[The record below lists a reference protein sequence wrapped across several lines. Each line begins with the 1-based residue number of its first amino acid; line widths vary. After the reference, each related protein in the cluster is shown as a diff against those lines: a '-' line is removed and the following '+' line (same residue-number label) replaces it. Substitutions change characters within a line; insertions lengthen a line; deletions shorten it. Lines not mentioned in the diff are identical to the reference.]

1 MSEWHLASA
10 ESQGVGHQ
18 KSDTPCQDKTY
29 CMELDDVS
37 VIALADGAG
46 SAKLSHFGAETV
58 VEAISDLLTN
68 DFDRLYAD
76 KEADVAGV
84 ILATLLEVLDAK
96 ASELDCQTPHLASTL
111 LAVAVKKGRYIAVHI
126 GDGVIGGLGNTT
138 VEVISEPD
146 NGELANETKFVTSA
160 DAAGRIRLY
169 RNQAKKYSG
178 FVLMSDGSAHSLYD
192 KRERALTKAVT
203 KLFFACK
210 NETGERM
217 SELLSEMLDE
227 QLTKRTADDCSIAI
241 MARDRGKLN
250 KLHAQLY
257 GAAS

>member
-18 KSDTPCQDKTY
+18 ESNTPCQDKTH
-29 CMELDDVS
+29 CVEADEVS

-58 VEAISDLLTN
+58 VKAAGDLLAS
-68 DFDRLYAD
+68 DFDRLYTD
-76 KEADVAGV
+76 KEGDAANLV
-84 ILATLLEVLDAK
+84 LATVLEALEAQ
-96 ASELDCQTPHLASTL
+96 ASELDCQISHLASTL
-111 LAVAVKKGRYIAVHI
+111 LAIAVKKGRYIAVHI

-160 DAAGRIRLY
+160 DAANHIRLY

-178 FVLMSDGSAHSLYD
+178 FILMSDGSAHSLYD
-192 KRERALTKAVT
+192 KRARALTKAVT

-210 NETGERM
+210 NETDQRM
-217 SELLSEMLDE
+217 SELLSELLDE

-250 KLHAQLY
+250 KLHARFY
-257 GAAS
+257 GDAS

>member
-1 MSEWHLASA
+1 M
-10 ESQGVGHQ
+10 ESGG
-18 KSDTPCQDKTY
+18 
-29 CMELDDVS
+29 VS

-46 SAKLSHFGAETV
+46 SANLSHFGAETV
-58 VEAISDLLTN
+58 VKAIGDLMAS
-68 DFDRLYAD
+68 DFDKLYAG
-76 KEADVAGV
+76 KEADVAGAV
-84 ILATLLEVLDAK
+84 LATLLESIQAR
-96 ASELDCQTPHLASTL
+96 ASELDCQASHLASTL
-111 LAVAVKKGRYIAVHI
+111 LAVAVKKGRYIAVHV

-160 DAAGRIRLY
+160 DAADHIRLY

-178 FVLMSDGSAHSLYD
+178 FILMSDGSAHSLYD
-192 KRERALTKAVT
+192 KREHVLTKAVT

-210 NETGERM
+210 NETSQRM
-217 SELLSEMLDE
+217 NELLSELLSE

-250 KLHAQLY
+250 RLHARLY